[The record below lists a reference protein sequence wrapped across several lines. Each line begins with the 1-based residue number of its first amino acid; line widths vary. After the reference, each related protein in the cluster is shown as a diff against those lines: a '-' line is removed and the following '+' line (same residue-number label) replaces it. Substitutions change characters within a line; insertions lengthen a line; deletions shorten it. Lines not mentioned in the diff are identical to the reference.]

1 MPLTTSVDPLNSYKS
16 KAEWLRT
23 FFFLGGGV
31 HKFPRPPPS
40 PTSNPRSPSETN
52 IFISQSIHR
61 VKIHLN
67 RLVQTI
73 RMTGNT
79 IQGLY
84 RYSFGHYS
92 FYRALLCDHLFLSAR
107 RDDLQK
113 CKNDLVRCTTDVE
126 NMYNQ
131 TFFAFVFHP

>member
-1 MPLTTSVDPLNSYKS
+1 MPLKTSVDPLNSYKS

-23 FFFLGGGV
+23 FFFGGGV
-31 HKFPRPPPS
+31 RKFSRPPPS
-40 PTSNPRSPSETN
+40 NPGSPSETN

-79 IQGLY
+79 IQGLDIVLDIIRFIEPYCDNVTIYSY
-84 RYSFGHYS
+84 R
-92 FYRALLCDHLFLSAR
+92 
-107 RDDLQK
+107 
-113 CKNDLVRCTTDVE
+113 LVETI
-126 NMYNQ
+126 
-131 TFFAFVFHP
+131 